1 MRAWTSLSMAG
12 LGLATIWVGT
22 APAARAVGGDD
33 RAVTLPATAVEPS
46 DDDLQT
52 GNVPYDGRFT
62 FARIRFGAGLSS
74 RSFRGRGR
82 GGQPPWAHDFPRA
95 ERNFMSIVRETT
107 LIRPFMDGGNVFDTD
122 DPELTRYPLA
132 YISEPGFWYPSDEE
146 ILGLRNYLM
155 KGGFLIA
162 DDFSGPDWL
171 NFDAQMKRVI
181 PGAQFV
187 QLDESHPIFDSFFR
201 IESLETLIPPYSRS
215 RPMYLGLHE
224 DNDPEKRLVVIA
236 NYNNDIGEYWEFSDV
251 GWYPIDLSNEAY
263 KLGVNYLIYAMTH

>member
-1 MRAWTSLSMAG
+1 MSRSGALSLTALGVATALAGSVALAG
-12 LGLATIWVGT
+12 LRSKTVATPDT
-22 APAARAVGGDD
+22 APD
-33 RAVTLPATAVEPS
+33 VTA
-46 DDDLQT
+46 QT
-52 GNVPYDGRFT
+52 GNTPYDGRFT
-62 FARIRFGAGLSS
+62 FARIRFGTGLSGG
-74 RSFRGRGR
+74 SFRGRGR
-82 GGQPPWAHDFPRA
+82 GRGREPPWAHDFPRA
-95 ERNFMSIVRETT
+95 ERNFMNIIRETT
-107 LIRPFMDGGNVFDTD
+107 LIRPYMDGGNVFDTD
-122 DPELTRYPLA
+122 DPELTRFPLA

-162 DDFSGPDWL
+162 DDFQGSDL
-171 NFDAQMKRVI
+171 FNFDAQMKKVI

-187 QLDESHPIFDSFFR
+187 QLDESHAIFDSFFR
-201 IESLETLIPPYSRS
+201 IESLETLLPPYSRR
-215 RPMYLGLHE
+215 RPVYLGLHE